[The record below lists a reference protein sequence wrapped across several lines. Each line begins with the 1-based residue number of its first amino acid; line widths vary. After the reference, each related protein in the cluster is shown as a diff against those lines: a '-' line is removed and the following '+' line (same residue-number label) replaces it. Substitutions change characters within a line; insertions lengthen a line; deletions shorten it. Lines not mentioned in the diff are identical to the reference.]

1 MRILDTGS
9 DLAVAAYDSNTRR
22 LVIVAA
28 NTGAAQT
35 LTFDLSGFTEV
46 TGGANGAVTRW
57 STETAGSGDR
67 YTQRQDTR
75 LSGKTLRV
83 PFVEGQVQT
92 FQIDGVVR

>member
-1 MRILDTGS
+1 LR
-9 DLAVAAYDSNTRR
+9 DLAVAAYDANARR

-35 LTFDLSGFTEV
+35 LTFDLSGFTGV
-46 TGGANGAVTRW
+46 TGGTNGAVPRS

-67 YTQRQDTR
+67 YTRREGTT

-83 PFVEGQVQT
+83 PFAEGQVQT